1 MAATLYIRTLYL
13 KVSLPQVTLHLR
25 SVKHL
30 RSAVTHLR
38 SDDYNK
44 KSKTS
49 PYRSIGYTKLT
60 NMEWTDDTIYVS
72 EAWTIKPSD
81 TNFENKYYTFAF
93 CEQFPMNYKIR
104 LR

>member
-1 MAATLYIRTLYL
+1 
-13 KVSLPQVTLHLR
+13 
-25 SVKHL
+25 
-30 RSAVTHLR
+30 
-38 SDDYNK
+38 
-44 KSKTS
+44 
-49 PYRSIGYTKLT
+49 
-60 NMEWTDDTIYVS
+60 MEWTDDTIYVS